1 MRFGSLSFFCTKA
14 YFKGG
19 SLLQA
24 PFSTPPKDGGHDRV
38 YLGVR
43 SCELFLAPTLPAKKK
58 REKNTPAMHLP
69 PQKSFGKTW
78 IMLACVAWRFWL
90 GALSC
95 RAGRRSGVAAEF
107 AREARE
113 NERRSPEKNKNQAAS
128 APISSRFL
136 CPRPPLLLSAPNQNR
151 HATQARIMLCSR
163 TVLACPQS
171 PHLFPKALENLSC

>member
-43 SCELFLAPTLPAKKK
+43 TFELFLAPTLPAKKK
-58 REKNTPAMHLP
+58 ERKIRLRCIPAPKVIWKNLNHASLRSMAVLVGRARTSGEVARKMKTKLLP
-69 PQKSFGKTW
+69 PQSP
-78 IMLACVAWRFWL
+78 L
-90 GALSC
+90 G
-95 RAGRRSGVAAEF
+95 
-107 AREARE
+107 
-113 NERRSPEKNKNQAAS
+113 
-128 APISSRFL
+128 FL

-163 TVLACPQS
+163 TVLARPQS